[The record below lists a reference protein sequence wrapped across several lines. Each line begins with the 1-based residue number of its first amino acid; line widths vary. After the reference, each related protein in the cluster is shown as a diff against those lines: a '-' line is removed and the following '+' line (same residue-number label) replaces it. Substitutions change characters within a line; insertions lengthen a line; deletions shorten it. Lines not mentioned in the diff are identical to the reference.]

1 MCRRLNFLLLQRI
14 GSPSDL
20 LQIVSIRPFWM
31 DFSDN
36 FWAFNLFWR
45 PGNISVK
52 RLSSQKNILFS
63 SINISPPVIREAD
76 FGEKATEQT

>member
-1 MCRRLNFLLLQRI
+1 
-14 GSPSDL
+14 
-20 LQIVSIRPFWM
+20 M